1 MKFGIFHIVQ
11 WHESRSPKEALS
23 EALEQIELADRLGI
37 EEAWL
42 GEHRFSRH
50 GLLSGIFSFAG
61 HVAARTSRIRI
72 GTAVV
77 VLPFHN
83 PILVAE
89 EAAMLDVLS
98 GGRLDFGVGSGYQRQ
113 EFEGLGINVE
123 EGRERFREHLDVIT
137 RAWTEERLT
146 FHGKYTNVDDLWVIP
161 KPLQKPHP
169 PLYIAVS
176 TSSASVEYA
185 ASRNIP
191 IIVGGPTAVMGQ
203 APHVVRLWREKME
216 EFGHEHAHIDP
227 PVSMNIYVAPTM
239 EEAERDPLGL
249 EDFSTKI
256 LAKIGSPIGADGTIP
271 PGYEEWANRQRD
283 REMVAEAR
291 RTAGIPALRGT
302 PEVVSERLE
311 QIRELGINH
320 IFGSFGFPGLA
331 REKAIRSIEM
341 FASDVMPHFSQA
353 RDGVSGPNIPRQ
365 KA

>member
-1 MKFGIFHIVQ
+1 MSVTEAAIKFGIFHIVQ
-11 WHESRSPKEALS
+11 WHESRSPQDALS

-89 EAAMLDVLS
+89 EAAMLDILS

-113 EFEGLGINVE
+113 EFEGVGVNVG
-123 EGRERFREHLDVIT
+123 EGRDRFREHLDVIT

-176 TSSASVEYA
+176 TSAASVEYA

-203 APHVVRLWREKME
+203 APQVVRLWREKME
-216 EFGHEHAHIDP
+216 QFGHEHAHIDP
-227 PVSMNIYVAPTM
+227 PGLDEHIRGAHHGRGRKRSAR
-239 EEAERDPLGL
+239 ARGLLHQDPC
-249 EDFSTKI
+249 
-256 LAKIGSPIGADGTIP
+256 
-271 PGYEEWANRQRD
+271 QD
-283 REMVAEAR
+283 RTSHRSR
-291 RTAGIPALRGT
+291 RHDT
-302 PEVVSERLE
+302 P
-311 QIRELGINH
+311 
-320 IFGSFGFPGLA
+320 
-331 REKAIRSIEM
+331 
-341 FASDVMPHFSQA
+341 
-353 RDGVSGPNIPRQ
+353 
-365 KA
+365 